1 MSEDAPEAPDP
12 RLTRRRML
20 ESFAAL
26 ALLGLPGSRA
36 LGAASATPVASATAR
51 LAAAGP
57 AASGVT
63 AARLVAAAEKLD
75 AAALLDDS
83 LGATYLAA
91 LSSVVGE
98 AKLTRLAALVEA
110 TPPAELDAAIARAGL
125 EPAAHAVVGAF
136 YSGLVGEGSREQLV
150 TYLMALV
157 WGAARFT
164 KPPSLCGG
172 VFGYWAGPPP
182 GVPSQ
187 LAPAPASAK

>member
-1 MSEDAPEAPDP
+1 MSEDAHEAPDP
-12 RLTRRRML
+12 RLTRRRIL

-26 ALLGLPGSRA
+26 ALLGLPGSHA
-36 LGAASATPVASATAR
+36 LGAATATRVASAAAGQ
-51 LAAAGP
+51 AAA

-63 AARLVAAAEKLD
+63 AASLVAAAAKLD

-83 LGATYLAA
+83 LGASYLAA
-91 LSSVVGE
+91 LSGVVGE
-98 AKLTRLAALVEA
+98 AKLTRLAALLEA

-125 EPAAHAVVGAF
+125 EPAAQAVVAAF

-157 WGAARFT
+157 WGAAPFT

-172 VFGYWAGPPP
+172 VFGYWAEPPP

-187 LAPAPASAK
+187 LAATPAGAK